1 MYVKNN
7 IPCIVLGVKR
17 AVKAV
22 RGLVPDLEELIIRE
36 DKRKNMHTK
45 KLKDDILKHN
55 SLQMK
60 ISENVCWEFR

>member
-45 KLKDDILKHN
+45 T
-55 SLQMK
+55 
-60 ISENVCWEFR
+60 EG